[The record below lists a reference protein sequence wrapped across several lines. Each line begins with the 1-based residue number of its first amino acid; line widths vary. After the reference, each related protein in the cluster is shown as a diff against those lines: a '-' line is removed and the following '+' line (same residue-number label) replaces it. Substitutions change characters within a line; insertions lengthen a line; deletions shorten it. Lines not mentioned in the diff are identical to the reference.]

1 MRVYRTYTHEV
12 LAPELIVLLSDE
24 EGRHLASV
32 RRVAVGDAVLITNGR
47 GQAYRGAV
55 ETLGKGTTAVRVIEA
70 HRETADPGPRR
81 ELAIGL
87 TRSEAFDDMLHGAVE
102 LGMTHFQPLL
112 TERTVV
118 ELDQKRAQK
127 RVERWGRICSEAL
140 KQSERLWMPVIEPP
154 RQVGEYLKHIA
165 GQPGRTLLLAERVP
179 GEPVARLRDAEAE
192 HLRFMVG
199 PEGGWSPKEREE
211 ILAAGATAF
220 SFGEGF
226 ILRTETAALS
236 VLAMALVHQ

>member
-1 MRVYRTYTHEV
+1 MRVYRTFTHEA
-12 LAPELIVLLSDE
+12 LAPERLVRLSEE

-32 RRVAVGDAVLITNGR
+32 RRVAIGDAVMITNGR

-55 ETLGKGTTAVRVIEA
+55 ESLGKGTTSVRVLEA
-70 HRETADPGPRR
+70 HRETADCGPRR

-118 ELDQKRAQK
+118 ELDEKRVQKRL
-127 RVERWGRICSEAL
+127 ERWGRICTEAL

-154 RQVGEYLKHIA
+154 REVGEYLKHIA
-165 GQPGRTLLLAERVP
+165 GQPGRTMLLAERVP
-179 GEPVARLRDAEAE
+179 GEPVARLRDAAGED
-192 HLRFMVG
+192 LRFMVG
-199 PEGGWSPKEREE
+199 PEGGWTPKEREE

-226 ILRTETAALS
+226 ILRSETAALA
-236 VLAMALVHQ
+236 VLALGQAG